1 MVRREAHSV
10 SRIKLANILVLR
22 DFQSNFLFPV
32 IFKRFTQTRLNAIKR
47 VQISFKT
54 GFIVQNGLEDKHA
67 GFERQQNAVMNCTVC
82 SGKIQMLKTPMC
94 CYDNICNKAR
104 ITTLMV

>member
-1 MVRREAHSV
+1 MTFKAT
-10 SRIKLANILVLR
+10 
-22 DFQSNFLFPV
+22 FLLPLT
-32 IFKRFTQTRLNAIKR
+32 IKRFTQTRLNAIKL

-94 CYDNICNKAR
+94 CYDNIWNKTR
-104 ITTLMV
+104 VTTLMV